1 MGLHCDPLNQ
11 ELLFH
16 AEQLK
21 SGALAEE
28 RRMLL
33 GKSTARSLM
42 RGGGGLR
49 GGGMEMGVDGGR

>member
-42 RGGGGLR
+42 RGGGGVERR
-49 GGGMEMGVDGGR
+49 GDGDGR